1 MQETE
6 IQVRSLGREDP
17 LEEGMATHSSILA
30 WRIPWTVE
38 PGWLQSIGLQTVVHY
53 WSDLAHN
60 KYLLVIWMFS
70 FVNSLLKC
78 FAHFPNML
86 YFSYWYVRVL
96 HTFWASHLLVIYL
109 QMSSLYCVL
118 PFLSVNGAFWWSEVL
133 HFNVDSK
140 LSVFSFLISS
150 FCTCHKRCV

>member
-1 MQETE
+1 M
-6 IQVRSLGREDP
+6 L
-17 LEEGMATHSSILA
+17 SSILLA
-30 WRIPWTVE
+30 LDIWVFLNFSHS
-38 PGWLQSIGLQTVVHY
+38 GSFVVFLWVLIDISLVTNEIEY
-53 WSDLAHN
+53 LLM
-60 KYLLVIWMFS
+60 YLLVIWMFS